1 MYLIPNE
8 GWFLGNTS
16 LYVTHQK
23 VPKLLTIYPA
33 TTPCTQTCYVF
44 KDVPVMSEAG
54 TFKKLDPCL
63 AWGIREHCTSRGP
76 CTLLLS
82 LLRNG
87 RPSPSVRHGA
97 RVGPG
102 LVEAPA
108 AQDERP
114 PLLPEL
120 GAQDRVDDD
129 VDRRVDH

>member
-1 MYLIPNE
+1 MCPSCRKLE
-8 GWFLGNTS
+8 HLKSW
-16 LYVTHQK
+16 TH
-23 VPKLLTIYPA
+23 VWPGGSESTALL
-33 TTPCTQTCYVF
+33 V
-44 KDVPVMSEAG
+44 VRV
-54 TFKKLDPCL
+54 
-63 AWGIREHCTSRGP
+63 
-76 CTLLLS
+76 TLLLS
-82 LLRNG
+82 LLCNG

>member
-1 MYLIPNE
+1 ML
-8 GWFLGNTS
+8 
-16 LYVTHQK
+16 
-23 VPKLLTIYPA
+23 
-33 TTPCTQTCYVF
+33 
-44 KDVPVMSEAG
+44 EAG
-54 TFKKLDPCL
+54 TFK
-63 AWGIREHCTSRGP
+63 AGP
-76 CTLLLS
+76 MSGLGDHRALHFSWSVYPSSS
-82 LLRNG
+82 LLGNG

>member
-1 MYLIPNE
+1 MCP
-8 GWFLGNTS
+8 S
-16 LYVTHQK
+16 CR
-23 VPKLLTIYPA
+23 KLENL
-33 TTPCTQTCYVF
+33 
-44 KDVPVMSEAG
+44 
-54 TFKKLDPCL
+54 KLDPCL
-63 AWGIREHCTSRGP
+63 AWGIREHCTSRGL
-76 CTLLLS
+76 CTPLLS

>member
-1 MYLIPNE
+1 M
-8 GWFLGNTS
+8 F
-16 LYVTHQK
+16 
-23 VPKLLTIYPA
+23 
-33 TTPCTQTCYVF
+33 
-44 KDVPVMSEAG
+44 EAG
-54 TFKKLDPCL
+54 TFK
-63 AWGIREHCTSRGP
+63 AGP
-76 CTLLLS
+76 MSGLGDQRALHFSWS
-82 LLRNG
+82 LLGNG

>member
-1 MYLIPNE
+1 ML
-8 GWFLGNTS
+8 
-16 LYVTHQK
+16 
-23 VPKLLTIYPA
+23 
-33 TTPCTQTCYVF
+33 
-44 KDVPVMSEAG
+44 EAG
-54 TFKKLDPCL
+54 TFK
-63 AWGIREHCTSRGP
+63 AGP
-76 CTLLLS
+76 MSGLGDHRALHFSWSVYPSSS
-82 LLRNG
+82 LLGNG

-97 RVGPG
+97 RVGAG